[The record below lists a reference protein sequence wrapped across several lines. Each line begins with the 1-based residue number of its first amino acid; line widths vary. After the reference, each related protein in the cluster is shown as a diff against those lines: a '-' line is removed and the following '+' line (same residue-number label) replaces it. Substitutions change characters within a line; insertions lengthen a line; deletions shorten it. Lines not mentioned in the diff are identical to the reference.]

1 MTYIH
6 DKIQNKKAENDFI
19 KLVFSLLLV
28 EVSGLPRPNTTE
40 SVAGT
45 EHWSGLL
52 FLKNKI

>member
-6 DKIQNKKAENDFI
+6 DRIQNKKAENDFI
-19 KLVFSLLLV
+19 KLVFSLLLI